1 MYEVE
6 VIKANRVISDRTSG
20 KLTDLLRVAPY
31 ARVSTDTEEQL
42 SSYNSQVS
50 YYTELVNK
58 KEGWVLVEIY
68 SDEAITGTQVTKR
81 EGFQK
86 MIRDC
91 MEGKIDMIIT
101 KSISRFARNTLDTLQ
116 YVRMLKEKNIAVYF
130 EDEKINTLTMDGELL
145 LVVLSSV
152 AQQEVENISANVK
165 KGLKMKMKRGELV
178 GFNQCLGFD
187 YDPVMKKISVN
198 RKEAEVVKYIF
209 KRYCEGM
216 GCSVIS
222 KELSKLGYQTKYGN
236 SKWYDTTVLSIIRNE
251 KYKGDLLQGK
261 TFTVDPISK
270 RRLANFGEEDQF
282 YIKNHHE
289 AIISEELFD
298 KAQSI
303 LNKRGK
309 DQRGVEVGNRKKYSR
324 KYTFSSRLQCGF
336 CGRNMSRRTWH
347 AGTTHEK
354 VIWQC
359 VTYSKKGKTECL
371 HCKALE
377 ERIIEEA
384 FVESY
389 RRICYNHSDVLD
401 EFLVRIE
408 DILKKDES
416 MKQIQKLEK
425 EIRITEEKRDKLI
438 AMNLNETIRSDT
450 YQKIYNEL
458 EDQIFKLNKD
468 KKALQKSAGS
478 QVQKSV

>member
-222 KELSKLGYQTKYGN
+222 KELSKLGYQTKNGN
-236 SKWYDTTVLSIIRNE
+236 AKWYDTTVLSIIRNE
-251 KYKGDLLQGK
+251 
-261 TFTVDPISK
+261 
-270 RRLANFGEEDQF
+270 
-282 YIKNHHE
+282 
-289 AIISEELFD
+289 
-298 KAQSI
+298 
-303 LNKRGK
+303 
-309 DQRGVEVGNRKKYSR
+309 
-324 KYTFSSRLQCGF
+324 
-336 CGRNMSRRTWH
+336 
-347 AGTTHEK
+347 
-354 VIWQC
+354 
-359 VTYSKKGKTECL
+359 
-371 HCKALE
+371 
-377 ERIIEEA
+377 
-384 FVESY
+384 
-389 RRICYNHSDVLD
+389 
-401 EFLVRIE
+401 
-408 DILKKDES
+408 
-416 MKQIQKLEK
+416 
-425 EIRITEEKRDKLI
+425 
-438 AMNLNETIRSDT
+438 
-450 YQKIYNEL
+450 
-458 EDQIFKLNKD
+458 
-468 KKALQKSAGS
+468 
-478 QVQKSV
+478 